1 MRVSYNW
8 LKQYLDL
15 EMPAEELAKRYT
27 LAGLEYDEVITVGEE
42 FSGVVV
48 AKVLS
53 CDKVEKSDH
62 LHICQVDIGAAEP
75 LNIICG
81 APNVREGLLVACAK
95 VGAVLPGDFEISARK
110 TFGYLSQGMLCS
122 QKELGLSEDHSG
134 IWELN
139 DYFPDADAPLGMDVV
154 EALDIRDEVLIIEL
168 TPNRSDCLGM
178 INLAREAAAYTGGP
192 VHYPDLSYPED
203 GGKIEELIS
212 IEVADE
218 QLLSL
223 IHICIY

>member
-53 CDKVEKSDH
+53 CDKVENSDH

-81 APNVREGLLVACAK
+81 APNV
-95 VGAVLPGDFEISARK
+95 
-110 TFGYLSQGMLCS
+110 
-122 QKELGLSEDHSG
+122 
-134 IWELN
+134 
-139 DYFPDADAPLGMDVV
+139 
-154 EALDIRDEVLIIEL
+154 
-168 TPNRSDCLGM
+168 
-178 INLAREAAAYTGGP
+178 
-192 VHYPDLSYPED
+192 
-203 GGKIEELIS
+203 
-212 IEVADE
+212 
-218 QLLSL
+218 LSL
-223 IHICIY
+223 IHISAYLLSCSTSMAGSRQIRLASSSHSTPRIWPPSS

>member
-1 MRVSYNW
+1 
-8 LKQYLDL
+8 
-15 EMPAEELAKRYT
+15 MPAEELAKRYT

-110 TFGYLSQGMLCS
+110 TFGYLSD
-122 QKELGLSEDHSG
+122 KDTTFEE
-134 IWELN
+134 
-139 DYFPDADAPLGMDVV
+139 YTT
-154 EALDIRDEVLIIEL
+154 IEL
-168 TPNRSDCLGM
+168 
-178 INLAREAAAYTGGP
+178 
-192 VHYPDLSYPED
+192 LSVAMLIVITLK
-203 GGKIEELIS
+203 KIWKAWS
-212 IEVADE
+212 T
-218 QLLSL
+218 
-223 IHICIY
+223 